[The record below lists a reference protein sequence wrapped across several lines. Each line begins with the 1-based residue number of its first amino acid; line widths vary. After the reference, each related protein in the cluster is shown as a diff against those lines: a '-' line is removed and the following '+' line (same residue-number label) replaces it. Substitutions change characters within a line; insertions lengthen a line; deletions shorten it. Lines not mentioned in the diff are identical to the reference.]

1 MPNQRDTEMRSDK
14 KSPTREPISIGR
26 IFMYIVLFIG
36 ALIMIFPFYWMI
48 TGAFKTW
55 TEVNLIPPTLFPQN
69 PFNIENFVYAFKTA
83 PFGRYFINSML
94 ALVGCIVTCSFTTI
108 LAAYAFS
115 RLRFPGREL
124 IFSLLLSLMM
134 VPYKMIIIT
143 NYRTIVSWN
152 LHDTIWALILP
163 FMSSIFYTYILKGF
177 FDSVPESLY
186 QAAKVDGCSDWK
198 YLWRVMVPMAKSS
211 LATIIL
217 LNAIATWNSFL
228 WPMIATNSKNVRT
241 LPFGLYAFMTEGGQR
256 NERMMAASTIVV
268 IPMII
273 IFLFARKYIISGM
286 SRGGIKG

>member
-134 VPYKMIIIT
+134 VPYEMIIIT

-186 QAAKVDGCSDWK
+186 QEAKVAGCSDWK

>member
-1 MPNQRDTEMRSDK
+1 MSRKSRNTETNSDRQVNK
-14 KSPTREPISIGR
+14 EPVSVSR
-26 IFMYIVLFIG
+26 ILMYVVLFIG
-36 ALIMIFPFYWMI
+36 ALLMIFPFYWMI
-48 TGAFKTW
+48 TGAFKSW
-55 TEVNLIPPTLFPQN
+55 TEVNLIPPTLFPEN
-69 PFNIENFVYAFKTA
+69 PLNIENFIYAFKTA
-83 PFGRYFINSML
+83 PFGRYFVNSVL

-115 RLRFPGREL
+115 RLRFPGREF

-134 VPYKMIIIT
+134 VPYEMIIIT
-143 NYRTIVSWN
+143 NYRTIVGWK

-268 IPMII
+268 VPMII
-273 IFLFARKYIISGM
+273 VFLFARKYIISGM

>member
-1 MPNQRDTEMRSDK
+1 MSRKSRSTETNSDRQVNK
-14 KSPTREPISIGR
+14 EPVSVSR
-26 IFMYIVLFIG
+26 ILMYVVLFIG
-36 ALIMIFPFYWMI
+36 ALLMIFPFYWMI
-48 TGAFKTW
+48 TGAFKSW
-55 TEVNLIPPTLFPQN
+55 TEVNLIPPTLFPEN
-69 PFNIENFVYAFKTA
+69 PLNIENFIYAFKTA
-83 PFGRYFINSML
+83 PFGRYFVNSVL
-94 ALVGCIVTCSFTTI
+94 ALIGCIVTCSFTTI

-115 RLRFPGREL
+115 RLRFPGREF

-134 VPYKMIIIT
+134 VPYEMIIIT
-143 NYRTIVSWN
+143 NYRTIVSWK

-217 LNAIATWNSFL
+217 LNAIATWHSFL

-268 IPMII
+268 VPMII
-273 IFLFARKYIISGM
+273 VFLFARKYIISGM

>member
-1 MPNQRDTEMRSDK
+1 MAKTRSVNNEEAQVNK
-14 KSPTREPISIGR
+14 EPFSIGR
-26 IFMYIVLFIG
+26 LLMYVVLIIG
-36 ALIMIFPFYWMI
+36 AIIMIFPFYWMI
-48 TGAFKTW
+48 TGAFKSKI
-55 TEVNLIPPTLFPQN
+55 EVNLMPPTLFPQN
-69 PFNIENFVYAFKTA
+69 PLNFENFIYAFQTA
-83 PFGRYFINSML
+83 PFGKYFVNSLL
-94 ALVGCIVTCSFTTI
+94 ALIGCITTCSFTTI
-108 LAAYAFS
+108 LAAFAFS

-134 VPYKMIIIT
+134 VPYEMIIIT
-143 NYRTIVSWN
+143 NYRTIVKWG
-152 LHDTIWALILP
+152 LHDKIWALILP

-177 FDSVPESLY
+177 FDSVPDSLY

-217 LNAIATWNSFL
+217 LNSIATWNSFL
-228 WPMIATNSKNVRT
+228 WPMIATNSKDVRT

-256 NERMMAASTIVV
+256 NERMMAAATIVV
-268 IPMII
+268 LPMII

>member
-83 PFGRYFINSML
+83 PFGRYFIHSMR

-134 VPYKMIIIT
+134 VPYEMIIIT

>member
-1 MPNQRDTEMRSDK
+1 MANKSRDTEMQTNK
-14 KSPTREPISIGR
+14 EPISIGR
-26 IFMYIVLFIG
+26 IIMYIVLILG
-36 ALIMIFPFYWMI
+36 AIVMIFPFYWMI
-48 TGAFKTW
+48 TGAFKSQV
-55 TEVNLIPPTLFPQN
+55 EVNLMPPTLFPQN
-69 PFNIENFVYAFKTA
+69 PLNFEHFVYAFQTA
-83 PFGRYFINSML
+83 PFARYFVNSLL
-94 ALVGCIVTCSFTTI
+94 ALLGCIVTCSFTTI

-115 RLRFPGREL
+115 RLRFPGREV
-124 IFSLLLSLMM
+124 IFSMLLSLMM
-134 VPYKMIIIT
+134 VPYEMIIIT

-152 LHDTIWALILP
+152 LHNKIWALILP

-177 FDSVPESLY
+177 FDSVPDSLY

-217 LNAIATWNSFL
+217 LNSIATWNSFL
-228 WPMIATNSKNVRT
+228 WPMIATNSKDVRT

-256 NERMMAASTIVV
+256 NERMMAAATIVV
-268 IPMII
+268 LPMII

>member
-14 KSPTREPISIGR
+14 KSPTREPISVGR
-26 IFMYIVLFIG
+26 IIMYVVLCIG
-36 ALIMIFPFYWMI
+36 ALVMIFPFYWMI

-134 VPYKMIIIT
+134 VPYEMIIIT

>member
-1 MPNQRDTEMRSDK
+1 MV
-14 KSPTREPISIGR
+14 
-26 IFMYIVLFIG
+26 YVVLFIG
-36 ALIMIFPFYWMI
+36 AIIMVFPFYWMI
-48 TGAFKTW
+48 TGAFKTYE
-55 TEVNLIPPTLFPQN
+55 EVNLIPPTLFPKN
-69 PFNIENFVYAFKTA
+69 PLNFENFIYAFHTA
-83 PFGRYFINSML
+83 PFGRYFINSMI
-94 ALVGCIVTCSFTTI
+94 ALVGCVITCSFTTI

-115 RLRFPGREL
+115 RLQWKGREL

-134 VPYKMIIIT
+134 VPYEMIIIT
-143 NYRTIVSWN
+143 NYRTIVHWN
-152 LHDTIWALILP
+152 LHDTLWALILP

-177 FDSVPESLY
+177 FDSVPDSLY
-186 QAAKVDGCSDWK
+186 YAAKVDGCSDWK

-228 WPMIATNSKNVRT
+228 WPMIATNSKEVRT

-273 IFLFARKYIISGM
+273 IFLFTRKYIISGM

>member
-1 MPNQRDTEMRSDK
+1 MSENRNAPERK
-14 KSPTREPISIGR
+14 KNRERITVGR
-26 IFMYIVLFIG
+26 ILMYVALFIG
-36 ALIMIFPFYWMI
+36 AIIMVFPFYWMI
-48 TGAFKTW
+48 TGAFKTVA
-55 TEVNLIPPTLFPQN
+55 EINRIPPTLFPEN
-69 PFNIENFVYAFKTA
+69 PLNIENFIYAFKTA
-83 PFGRYFINSML
+83 PFGRYFINSMI

-108 LAAYAFS
+108 LAAFAFS

-134 VPYKMIIIT
+134 VPYEMIIIT
-143 NYRTIVSWN
+143 NYRTMVQWHLN
-152 LHDTIWALILP
+152 DTLWALIIP
-163 FMSSIFYTYILKGF
+163 FTSSIFYTYILKGF

-217 LNAIATWNSFL
+217 LNSIATWNSFM
-228 WPMIATNSKNVRT
+228 WPMIATNRTEVRT
-241 LPFGLYAFMTEGGQR
+241 LPFGLYVFMTEGGQR
-256 NERMMAASTIVV
+256 NERMMAASTIIVF
-268 IPMII
+268 PMII

>member
-14 KSPTREPISIGR
+14 KSPTREPIS
-26 IFMYIVLFIG
+26 MYIVLFIG

-134 VPYKMIIIT
+134 VPYEMIIIT

>member
-134 VPYKMIIIT
+134 VPYEMIIIT

>member
-1 MPNQRDTEMRSDK
+1 MANKSRDTEMQINK
-14 KSPTREPISIGR
+14 EPISVGR
-26 IFMYIVLFIG
+26 IIMYIVLILG
-36 ALIMIFPFYWMI
+36 AVVMIFPFYWMI
-48 TGAFKTW
+48 TGAFKTQV
-55 TEVNLIPPTLFPQN
+55 EVNLMPPTLFPQN
-69 PFNIENFVYAFKTA
+69 PLNIENFVYAFQTA
-83 PFGRYFINSML
+83 PFAKYFVNSLL
-94 ALVGCIVTCSFTTI
+94 ALLGCITTCSFTTI

-115 RLRFPGREL
+115 RLRFPGREV
-124 IFSLLLSLMM
+124 IFSMLLSLMM
-134 VPYKMIIIT
+134 VPYEMIIIT
-143 NYRTIVSWN
+143 NYRTIVHWN

-228 WPMIATNSKNVRT
+228 WPMIATNSKEVRT

>member
-1 MPNQRDTEMRSDK
+1 MSRKLNDTEMNSNKQRNK
-14 KSPTREPISIGR
+14 EPFSIGR
-26 IFMYIVLFIG
+26 LAMYIVLFIG
-36 ALIMIFPFYWMI
+36 ALVMIFPFYWMI

-55 TEVNLIPPTLFPQN
+55 TEVNLIPPTLLPEN
-69 PFNIENFVYAFKTA
+69 PFNIENFIYAFNAA
-83 PFGRYFINSML
+83 PFATYFKNSL
-94 ALVGCIVTCSFTTI
+94 IALVGCIVTCSFTTI
-108 LAAYAFS
+108 LAAFAFS

-124 IFSLLLSLMM
+124 VFSLLLSLMM
-134 VPYKMIIIT
+134 VPYEMIIIT
-143 NYRTIVSWN
+143 NYRTIVGWK
-152 LHDTIWALILP
+152 LHNTIWALILP

-228 WPMIATNSKNVRT
+228 WPMIATNSKDVRT
-241 LPFGLYAFMTEGGQR
+241 LPFGLYVFMTEGGQR

-273 IFLFARKYIISGM
+273 LFLFARKYIISGM

>member
-1 MPNQRDTEMRSDK
+1 MRSDK

-55 TEVNLIPPTLFPQN
+55 TEVNLIPPTLFPRH
-69 PFNIENFVYAFKTA
+69 PTLDNF
-83 PFGRYFINSML
+83 SDLM
-94 ALVGCIVTCSFTTI
+94 VTMGQSWVP
-108 LAAYAFS
+108 FS
-115 RLRFPGREL
+115 RYLLNTVVITVLG
-124 IFSLLLSLMM
+124 SLLLSLMM
-134 VPYKMIIIT
+134 VPYEMIIIT

>member
-1 MPNQRDTEMRSDK
+1 MLRKSRNTEMNSDN
-14 KSPTREPISIGR
+14 SASRESFSFGKIL
-26 IFMYIVLFIG
+26 MYIILFIG

-48 TGAFKTW
+48 TGAFKSKL
-55 TEVNLIPPTLFPQN
+55 EVNLIPPTLFPEN
-69 PFNIENFVYAFKTA
+69 PFNLENFIYAFKTA
-83 PFGRYFINSML
+83 PFAIYFRNSL
-94 ALVGCIVTCSFTTI
+94 IALLGCIVTCSFTTI

-115 RLRFPGREL
+115 RLRFPGREV

-134 VPYKMIIIT
+134 VPYEMIIIT
-143 NYRTIVSWN
+143 NYRTIVNWK
-152 LHDTIWALILP
+152 LHNTLWALILP

-228 WPMIATNSKNVRT
+228 WPMIATNSKEVRT

-273 IFLFARKYIISGM
+273 VFLFARKYIISGM

>member
-134 VPYKMIIIT
+134 VPYEMIIIT

-273 IFLFARKYIISGM
+273 VFLFARKYIISGM

>member
-1 MPNQRDTEMRSDK
+1 MSRKLRDTETNSGNHSVK
-14 KSPTREPISIGR
+14 EPISIGK
-26 IFMYIVLFIG
+26 ILMYVVLFAG
-36 ALIMIFPFYWMI
+36 ALVMIFPFYWMI
-48 TGAFKTW
+48 TGAFKSKL
-55 TEVNLIPPTLFPQN
+55 EVNLIPPTLFPEN
-69 PFNIENFVYAFKTA
+69 PFNLENFIYAFKTA
-83 PFGRYFINSML
+83 PFAIYFRNSL
-94 ALVGCIVTCSFTTI
+94 IALVGCIVTCSFTTI

-134 VPYKMIIIT
+134 VPYEMIIIT
-143 NYRTIVSWN
+143 NYRTIVNWK
-152 LHDTIWALILP
+152 LHNTIWALILP

-273 IFLFARKYIISGM
+273 VFLFARKYIISGR

>member
-69 PFNIENFVYAFKTA
+69 PFNIENFVYAFTTA

-134 VPYKMIIIT
+134 VPYEMIIIT

>member
-1 MPNQRDTEMRSDK
+1 MSSKPRDTETRSGRHVHK
-14 KSPTREPISIGR
+14 EPLTFGR
-26 IFMYIVLFIG
+26 IAMYVVLFVG
-36 ALIMIFPFYWMI
+36 AIIMIFPFYWMI
-48 TGAFKTW
+48 SGAFKTW
-55 TEVNLIPPTLFPQN
+55 EEISQLPPTLFPKN
-69 PFNIENFVYAFKTA
+69 PFNIENFIYAFNTA
-83 PFGRYFINSML
+83 PFGRYFINSAL
-94 ALVGCIVTCSFTTI
+94 ALLGCIVTCSFTTI
-108 LAAYAFS
+108 LAAFAFS

-134 VPYKMIIIT
+134 VPYEMIIIT
-143 NYRTIVSWN
+143 NYRTIVQWN

-217 LNAIATWNSFL
+217 LNSIATWNSFL

-268 IPMII
+268 LPMII

>member
-1 MPNQRDTEMRSDK
+1 
-14 KSPTREPISIGR
+14 
-26 IFMYIVLFIG
+26 MYIVLFLG
-36 ALIMIFPFYWMI
+36 AIVMMFPFYWMI
-48 TGAFKTW
+48 TGAFKSKV
-55 TEVNLIPPTLFPQN
+55 EVNLIPPTLFPQN
-69 PFNIENFVYAFKTA
+69 PFNLENFVYAFKTA
-83 PFGRYFINSML
+83 PFAKYFVNSLL

-108 LAAYAFS
+108 LAAFAFS

-134 VPYKMIIIT
+134 VPYEMIIIT
-143 NYRTIVSWN
+143 NYRTIVSWK

-228 WPMIATNSKNVRT
+228 WPMIATNSKEVRT

>member
-36 ALIMIFPFYWMI
+36 ALIMIFPFDWMI

-134 VPYKMIIIT
+134 VPYEMIIIT

>member
-1 MPNQRDTEMRSDK
+1 MSRKLRDTEISSDNHTAK
-14 KSPTREPISIGR
+14 EPISIGK
-26 IFMYIVLFIG
+26 ILMYVVLFAG
-36 ALIMIFPFYWMI
+36 ALVMIFPFYWMI
-48 TGAFKTW
+48 TGAFKSKL
-55 TEVNLIPPTLFPQN
+55 EVNLIPPTLFPEN
-69 PFNIENFVYAFKTA
+69 PFNLENFIYAFKTA
-83 PFGRYFINSML
+83 PFAIYFRNSL
-94 ALVGCIVTCSFTTI
+94 IALVGCIVTCSFTTI

-134 VPYKMIIIT
+134 VPYEMIIIT
-143 NYRTIVSWN
+143 NYRTIVNWK
-152 LHDTIWALILP
+152 LHNTIWALILP

-273 IFLFARKYIISGM
+273 VFLFARKYIISGM

>member
-134 VPYKMIIIT
+134 VPYEMIIIT

-163 FMSSIFYTYILKGF
+163 FMSSIFSTYILKGF

>member
-1 MPNQRDTEMRSDK
+1 MSRKSRDTEMNSDK
-14 KSPTREPISIGR
+14 HPVKEPFSISR
-26 IFMYIVLFIG
+26 ILMYVVLFIG

-48 TGAFKTW
+48 TGAFKSKL
-55 TEVNLIPPTLFPQN
+55 EVNLIPPTLFPQN
-69 PFNIENFVYAFKTA
+69 PVNLENFIYAFKTA
-83 PFGRYFINSML
+83 PFAIYFRNSL
-94 ALVGCIVTCSFTTI
+94 IALVGCIVTCSFTTI

-134 VPYKMIIIT
+134 VPYEMIIIT
-143 NYRTIVSWN
+143 NYRTIVNWK
-152 LHDTIWALILP
+152 LHNTLWALILP

-228 WPMIATNSKNVRT
+228 WPMIATNSKEVRT

-273 IFLFARKYIISGM
+273 VFLFARKYIISGM

>member
-1 MPNQRDTEMRSDK
+1 
-14 KSPTREPISIGR
+14 
-26 IFMYIVLFIG
+26 MYIVLFIG
-36 ALIMIFPFYWMI
+36 ALMMIFPFYWMI

-69 PFNIENFVYAFKTA
+69 PFNIENFVYAFKTT

-134 VPYKMIIIT
+134 VPYEMIIIT

>member
-14 KSPTREPISIGR
+14 KSPTREPVSIGR

-134 VPYKMIIIT
+134 VPYEMIIIT

>member
-1 MPNQRDTEMRSDK
+1 MSRKSRDTEMRSDK
-14 KSPTREPISIGR
+14 KNREPISFGKIA
-26 IFMYIVLFIG
+26 IYVVLIIG
-36 ALIMIFPFYWMI
+36 AIIMMFPFYWMI
-48 TGAFKTW
+48 TGAFKDSL
-55 TEVNLIPPTLFPQN
+55 EVNLIPPTIIPNN
-69 PFNIENFVYAFKTA
+69 PFNMENFIYAFKTA
-83 PFGRYFINSML
+83 PFAIYFKNSIL
-94 ALVGCIVTCSFTTI
+94 ALIGCVVTCSFTTI
-108 LAAYAFS
+108 LAAFAFS

-134 VPYKMIIIT
+134 VPYEMIIIT
-143 NYRTIVSWN
+143 NYRTIVQWK

-228 WPMIATNSKNVRT
+228 WPMIATNSKEIRT
-241 LPFGLYAFMTEGGQR
+241 LPFGLYVFMTEGGQR
-256 NERMMAASTIVV
+256 NERLMAASTIIVF
-268 IPMII
+268 PMII

>member
-1 MPNQRDTEMRSDK
+1 MSNESRNTETNSDRHIVK
-14 KSPTREPISIGR
+14 EPISLGR
-26 IFMYIVLFIG
+26 ILTYVVLFAG
-36 ALIMIFPFYWMI
+36 AIIMIFPFYWMI
-48 TGAFKTW
+48 TGAFKTYQ
-55 TEVNLIPPTLFPQN
+55 EVNLIPPTLFPSN
-69 PFNIENFVYAFKTA
+69 PFNLENFIYAFKTA
-83 PFGRYFINSML
+83 PFGRYFINSVL
-94 ALVGCIVTCSFTTI
+94 ALLGCITTCSFTTI

-124 IFSLLLSLMM
+124 VFSLLLSLMM
-134 VPYKMIIIT
+134 VPYEMIIIT
-143 NYRTIVSWN
+143 NYRTIVQWK

-217 LNAIATWNSFL
+217 LNSIATWNSFL
-228 WPMIATNSKNVRT
+228 WPMIATNSKDVRT

>member
-1 MPNQRDTEMRSDK
+1 M
-14 KSPTREPISIGR
+14 
-26 IFMYIVLFIG
+26 LFIG
-36 ALIMIFPFYWMI
+36 AIIMIFPFYWMI
-48 TGAFKTW
+48 SGAFKTW
-55 TEVNLIPPTLFPQN
+55 EEISQLPPTLFPKN
-69 PFNIENFVYAFKTA
+69 PFNIENFIYAFNTA
-83 PFGRYFINSML
+83 PFGRYFINSLL
-94 ALVGCIVTCSFTTI
+94 ALLGCIVCCSFTTI
-108 LAAYAFS
+108 LAAFAFS

-134 VPYKMIIIT
+134 VPYEMIIIT
-143 NYRTIVSWN
+143 NYRTIVQWN

-217 LNAIATWNSFL
+217 LNSIATWNSFL

-268 IPMII
+268 LPMII

>member
-1 MPNQRDTEMRSDK
+1 MHSDK
-14 KSPTREPISIGR
+14 VVNKEPISASR
-26 IFMYIVLFIG
+26 IAVYVILFIG
-36 ALIMIFPFYWMI
+36 AIIMMFPFYWMI
-48 TGAFKTW
+48 TGAFKTY
-55 TEVNLIPPTLFPQN
+55 EEINLIPPTLFPKN
-69 PFNIENFVYAFKTA
+69 PFNLENFVYAFKTA
-83 PFGRYFINSML
+83 PFGRYFINSVL
-94 ALVGCIVTCSFTTI
+94 ALLGCVVVCSFTTI
-108 LAAYAFS
+108 LAAFAFS

-134 VPYKMIIIT
+134 VPYEMIIIT
-143 NYRTIVSWN
+143 NYRTIVKWG
-152 LHDTIWALILP
+152 LHDTLWALILP
-163 FMSSIFYTYILKGF
+163 FGSSIFYTYILKGF

-268 IPMII
+268 LPMII

>member
-1 MPNQRDTEMRSDK
+1 
-14 KSPTREPISIGR
+14 
-26 IFMYIVLFIG
+26 
-36 ALIMIFPFYWMI
+36 
-48 TGAFKTW
+48 
-55 TEVNLIPPTLFPQN
+55 
-69 PFNIENFVYAFKTA
+69 
-83 PFGRYFINSML
+83 
-94 ALVGCIVTCSFTTI
+94 
-108 LAAYAFS
+108 
-115 RLRFPGREL
+115 
-124 IFSLLLSLMM
+124 MM
-134 VPYKMIIIT
+134 VPYEMIIIT
-143 NYRTIVSWN
+143 NYRTIVGWK

-217 LNAIATWNSFL
+217 LNSIATWNSFL
-228 WPMIATNSKNVRT
+228 WPMIATNSKEVRT

>member
-1 MPNQRDTEMRSDK
+1 MSRKSRDTE
-14 KSPTREPISIGR
+14 TRINKEPLSIGR
-26 IFMYIVLFIG
+26 IAMYVCLFIG

-55 TEVNLIPPTLFPQN
+55 TEVNKIPPTLIPEN
-69 PFNIENFVYAFKTA
+69 PFNLENFIYAFKTA
-83 PFGRYFINSML
+83 PFGRYFINSIL
-94 ALVGCIVTCSFTTI
+94 ALIGCIVTCSFTTI
-108 LAAYAFS
+108 LAAFAFS
-115 RLRFPGREL
+115 RLRFPGREF

-134 VPYKMIIIT
+134 VPYEMIIIT
-143 NYRTIVSWN
+143 NYRTIVHWN

-228 WPMIATNSKNVRT
+228 WPMIATNSKEVRT

-256 NERMMAASTIVV
+256 NERMMAAALFVV
-268 IPMII
+268 CRMI
-273 IFLFARKYIISGM
+273 IFLSLARKHIIPCM
-286 SRGGIKG
+286 SRGRIKD

>member
-1 MPNQRDTEMRSDK
+1 MSRKSRDTETRSDRHVNK
-14 KSPTREPISIGR
+14 EPVSIGR
-26 IFMYIVLFIG
+26 ILMYVVLFIG

-55 TEVNLIPPTLFPQN
+55 TEVNLIPPTLFPEN
-69 PFNIENFVYAFKTA
+69 PLNFENFIYAFKTA
-83 PFGRYFINSML
+83 PFGRYFINSTL
-94 ALVGCIVTCSFTTI
+94 ALIGCIVTCSFTTI

-115 RLRFPGREL
+115 RLRFPGREF

-134 VPYKMIIIT
+134 VPYEMIIIT
-143 NYRTIVSWN
+143 NYRTIVSWK

-273 IFLFARKYIISGM
+273 VFLFARKYIISGM